1 VKSGFVTLI
10 GIVIAMAILA
20 FVMIKVLSSTIQ
32 SRKNLDQSANPAQ
45 VQQQVDKYKNQL
57 QQKQNQDINRTVD

>member
-1 VKSGFVTLI
+1 MKSGFATLI

-32 SRKNLDQSANPAQ
+32 SRKNLDQSANPKEI
-45 VQQQVDKYKNQL
+45 QQQVDKYQNQL
-57 QQKQNQDINRTVD
+57 QQKQNEQLNQDLK